1 MSTATQ
7 KIKIVKI
14 ILNKSIFDENIINN
28 ILTYYQNIL
37 DGKKNIVKLD

>member
-1 MSTATQ
+1 MSTVTQ

-28 ILTYYQNIL
+28 ILTYY
-37 DGKKNIVKLD
+37 